1 MERKHHDTIKMK
13 IKGYGEVSID
23 VEAAPMVELFNKIG
37 LETKHSCQ
45 GTPGTSDNFYIM
57 FADRIK
63 DKDIE
68 KFLNEL
74 SDGKDYTPLV
84 GKMVKWG
91 RLVDGSIK
99 YNWMHLNEYDFTY
112 KDDYE
117 TIKEQFDNKGKFW
130 CINVRYSYVGD
141 IVKGLSDDSFK
152 QWIIKEA
159 NAPYKKKKITEDKE
173 QEIRRR
179 LKERL

>member
-99 YNWMHLNEYDFTY
+99 YNWMYLNEHDFTY

-117 TIKEQFDNKGKFW
+117 TIKEQFDSKWRN
-130 CINVRYSYVGD
+130 
-141 IVKGLSDDSFK
+141 
-152 QWIIKEA
+152 
-159 NAPYKKKKITEDKE
+159 
-173 QEIRRR
+173 
-179 LKERL
+179 